1 MRTSL
6 DIEAETP
13 LLLEKGAFSEVET
26 DPLSF
31 ETAFPTGKVPCVYEA
46 RPVLTLF

>member
-13 LLLEKGAFSEVET
+13 LLLEKRAFSEAGI
-26 DPLSF
+26 DPPSF
-31 ETAFPTGKVPCVYEA
+31 ETAFPVG
-46 RPVLTLF
+46 